1 VAEECRAALTVL
13 ATLPAA
19 ATTLV
24 RIADRLTDTFRAGGV
39 LYFCGNGGIAAEAQH
54 VAAEFVGRFL
64 QERRPLAAIA
74 LTTNTSILTAIG
86 ND

>member
-1 VAEECRAALTVL
+1 MAEECRAALAVL

-24 RIADRLTDTFRAGGV
+24 RIADRLTDTVRAGGV
-39 LYFCGNGGIAAEAQH
+39 LYFCGNGGIAADARH

-64 QERRPLAAIA
+64 QERAARCYRA
-74 LTTNTSILTAIG
+74 HDEHVDSDG
-86 ND
+86 D